1 MLFLSFLVF
10 LAYKQLTI
18 PKTAKLSSLYIP
30 TLSLFLLN
38 NKQRKELTTSST
50 PSYVPIEM
58 SNKLLSFL
66 I

>member
-1 MLFLSFLVF
+1 MLFLLFLVF
-10 LAYKQLTI
+10 LAYKQLTF